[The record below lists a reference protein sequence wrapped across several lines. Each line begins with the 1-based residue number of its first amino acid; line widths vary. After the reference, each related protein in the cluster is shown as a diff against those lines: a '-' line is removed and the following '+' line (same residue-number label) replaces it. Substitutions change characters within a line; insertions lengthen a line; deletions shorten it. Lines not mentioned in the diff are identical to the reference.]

1 MPKTREQIIQEAL
14 NKKQPQSFIGPVGM
28 GSEGGITRESI
39 IRAQLDRKMNEAQ
52 QPKPSAMQNA
62 ANAGLGAIET
72 GLMLASGAVSEPVA
86 GLVGLATAPF
96 QGAGK
101 AVQNIESTRN
111 AMTYQPRTESGRGYV
126 QAIGEAIEPVA
137 SYAGSV
143 NKRLGDIGYEAGGP
157 VFGAV
162 GASLLPA
169 ALEVAGVRGINFGRK
184 VSSADISPEARQIL
198 DAGQSRNVPV
208 RTSDVLPPENF
219 ASRWAQS
226 IYDKIPFIGGAS
238 QRQAQQTLRQ
248 EAVRGLADE
257 FGLELDSIGDLASN
271 IVNSISRKNAETL
284 SRAGSQRLLA
294 TQALD
299 PIGAVPLDST
309 LSTIDDLLKK
319 QADLGA
325 RADNELVKKLND
337 IKQSISSGPMA
348 GGLQQPRNFSGIK
361 EIRTTV
367 IDDLKAINRSD
378 DPRSFG
384 PLQQVKSAIDKD
396 MISFARQNDPQA
408 ARNWLES
415 NRVFAKELEA
425 VRNTELRR
433 AFNSGNT
440 TPEVVLPILRGGR
453 RSELQRLNLA
463 LTPSGR
469 KSARAALLYDA
480 LAESNYF
487 ADPLNSNP
495 DRFANALNRQN
506 RMQAIDV
513 FFEGADKEAL
523 QGFVKLLDATRRA
536 QQAGVVTP
544 TGQQLVPFAVG
555 GAAFSEPMIAAIS
568 TATLSGIGRFY
579 ESAGMRNFLLK
590 LNNVKPGSR
599 QEMALLESSIPMLT
613 ASLKTL
619 TEQQQNNE
627 EKK

>member
-1 MPKTREQIIQEAL
+1 MSKTREQIIQEAL
-14 NKKQPQSFIGPVGM
+14 AKKEPQRFIGPVGM
-28 GSEGGITRESI
+28 GSEGGMTRDSI

-52 QPKPSAMQNA
+52 RPKPSAMQRA
-62 ANAGLGAIET
+62 ANAGLGALET
-72 GLMLASGAVSEPVA
+72 GMAIASGAISEPVA
-86 GLVGLATAPF
+86 GLVGLATVPF
-96 QGAGK
+96 QGTGK
-101 AVQNIESTRN
+101 AVENIQSTRQ

-126 QAIGEAIEPVA
+126 QSIGEAIEPVA

-143 NKRLGDIGYEAGGP
+143 NKRIGDIGYEAGGP
-157 VFGAV
+157 ILGAV
-162 GASLLPA
+162 GQSLLPA
-169 ALEVAGVRGINFGRK
+169 ALEIAGVRGISSGRNI
-184 VSSADISPEARQIL
+184 ARTDISPEARQVL
-198 DAGQSRNVPV
+198 EAGSARNIPV

-226 IYDKIPFIGGAS
+226 IYDKIPFIGGAG
-238 QRQAQQTLRQ
+238 QRQAQQSLRQ
-248 EAVRGLADE
+248 EAVRGIADE
-257 FGLELDSIGDLASN
+257 FGLELDSIGELSAN

-299 PIGAVPLDST
+299 PIGAVPLNST

-319 QADLGA
+319 QSDLGA
-325 RADNELVKKLND
+325 RADNDLVKKLSD
-337 IKQSISSGPMA
+337 IKESITSGPMA
-348 GGLQQPRNFSGIK
+348 GGLQQPRNFSGVK

-440 TPEVVLPILRGGR
+440 TPEIVLPILRGGK

-469 KSARAALLYDA
+469 RSARAALIYDA

-506 RMQAIDV
+506 RMQAVDV
-513 FFEGADKEAL
+513 FFEGKDKEAL

-555 GAAFSEPMIAAIS
+555 GAAFSEPMIAALS

-599 QEMALLESSIPMLT
+599 QEMALLEATIPAIT

-619 TEQQQNNE
+619 SEQQQTTE
-627 EKK
+627 E